1 MPYFSRIAMMAEVA
15 HLEAP
20 QVVTD
25 PVPILIE
32 AVKNN
37 SVVDSAEVEGPTHP
51 VGGHE
56 GALVEGVEGAFLVG
70 EGVDHPLRVDPRPAV
85 LPNSVLHIT
94 ARARIC

>member
-1 MPYFSRIAMMAEVA
+1 MMAEVA

-20 QVVTD
+20 QEVTD

-51 VGGHE
+51 VGVHE

>member
-1 MPYFSRIAMMAEVA
+1 MMAEVA

-20 QVVTD
+20 QEVTD

-51 VGGHE
+51 VGVHE
-56 GALVEGVEGAFLVG
+56 GVREGVR
-70 EGVDHPLRVDPRPAV
+70 EGVHAEKLVVDQVVPSLR
-85 LPNSVLHIT
+85 SH
-94 ARARIC
+94 

>member
-1 MPYFSRIAMMAEVA
+1 MMAEVA
-15 HLEAP
+15 HLEVP

-51 VGGHE
+51 VEAHE
-56 GALVEGVEGAFLVG
+56 GVHGAGVEGAFLVG
-70 EGVDHPLRVDPRPAV
+70 EGADLPLRVDPRPAV